1 MNERQVRMGEIFGYA
16 FKNDALL
23 EEALTT
29 PSYRMTCP
37 KAKDNQRLEFL
48 GDAVLDFLAAD
59 QLFASC
65 PGDSEGPLTVKRTH
79 MVSSPALCAA
89 AVRHGLGARLRRNKG
104 AAPLPDNAKTYA
116 DAVEA
121 ILGAAW
127 LDGGLAAARQVFAAL
142 ELGAGAETSPWADN
156 PKGALQERS
165 QAMTPT
171 RAPHYRLVKTTGTS
185 DKPVFFVEVSVEG
198 IGTAQGSGTTKQA
211 AEAHAAAEL
220 LRRLGA

>member
-1 MNERQVRMGEIFGYA
+1 MDEIFGYV
-16 FKNDALL
+16 FKNGALL

-29 PSYRMTCP
+29 PSYRMTSP

-65 PGDSEGPLTVKRTH
+65 PDDSEGPLTVKRTH

-116 DAVEA
+116 DAIEA
-121 ILGAAW
+121 VLGAAW

-142 ELGAGAETSPWADN
+142 ELGACAETGPWADN
-156 PKGALQERS
+156 PKGALQERT
-165 QAMTPT
+165 QAMTPS
-171 RAPHYRLVKTTGTS
+171 RAPRYRLLKTAGTS
-185 DKPVFFVEVSVEG
+185 DKPVFFVEVSVDGLGSAE
-198 IGTAQGSGTTKQA
+198 GSGASKQA
-211 AEAHAAAEL
+211 AEAQAASEL
-220 LRRLGA
+220 LRRLPA

>member
-1 MNERQVRMGEIFGYA
+1 
-16 FKNDALL
+16 
-23 EEALTT
+23 
-29 PSYRMTCP
+29 MT
-37 KAKDNQRLEFL
+37 
-48 GDAVLDFLAAD
+48 G
-59 QLFASC
+59 
-65 PGDSEGPLTVKRTH
+65 
-79 MVSSPALCAA
+79 
-89 AVRHGLGARLRRNKG
+89 G
-104 AAPLPDNAKTYA
+104 AAS
-116 DAVEA
+116 
-121 ILGAAW
+121 LG
-127 LDGGLAAARQVFAAL
+127 
-142 ELGAGAETSPWADN
+142 EPLGAGAETSPWADN

>member
-127 LDGGLAAARQVFAAL
+127 LDGGLAAARQVGYDPYAANAASYDITANPL
-142 ELGAGAETSPWADN
+142 VMITFIALIVFTIVVSVINSIRTSHAFNHGAGFAVGLFFLQPIFWLILGFGSSKYN
-156 PKGALQERS
+156 KKKAL
-165 QAMTPT
+165 A
-171 RAPHYRLVKTTGTS
+171 K
-185 DKPVFFVEVSVEG
+185 
-198 IGTAQGSGTTKQA
+198 
-211 AEAHAAAEL
+211 
-220 LRRLGA
+220 

>member
-79 MVSSPALCAA
+79 MVSSPALCAFS
-89 AVRHGLGARLRRNKG
+89 ARSCSTSCSSIRSLCSS
-104 AAPLPDNAKTYA
+104 L
-116 DAVEA
+116 
-121 ILGAAW
+121 
-127 LDGGLAAARQVFAAL
+127 QSSC
-142 ELGAGAETSPWADN
+142 ET
-156 PKGALQERS
+156 
-165 QAMTPT
+165 
-171 RAPHYRLVKTTGTS
+171 
-185 DKPVFFVEVSVEG
+185 
-198 IGTAQGSGTTKQA
+198 GSGM
-211 AEAHAAAEL
+211 
-220 LRRLGA
+220 

>member
-79 MVSSPALCAA
+79 MVSAAALCEAA
-89 AVRHGLGARLRRNKG
+89 ARSDLAGRLRRNKG
-104 AAPLPDNAKTYA
+104 ASPLPAGAKVYA
-116 DAVEA
+116 DAIEA
-121 ILGAAW
+121 ILGGTVD
-127 LDGGLAAARQVFAAL
+127 LTR
-142 ELGAGAETSPWADN
+142 
-156 PKGALQERS
+156 RS
-165 QAMTPT
+165 GYLP
-171 RAPHYRLVKTTGTS
+171 R
-185 DKPVFFVEVSVEG
+185 
-198 IGTAQGSGTTKQA
+198 
-211 AEAHAAAEL
+211 
-220 LRRLGA
+220 

>member
-1 MNERQVRMGEIFGYA
+1 MSEIFGYT
-16 FKNDALL
+16 FKNADLL

-59 QLFASC
+59 QLFAAC
-65 PGDSEGPLTVKRTH
+65 PDDSEGPLTVKRTH

-89 AVRHGLGARLRRNKG
+89 AVRHGLGVRLRRNKG

-116 DAVEA
+116 DAIEA

-127 LDGGLAAARQVFAAL
+127 LDGGLAAARTVFAAL
-142 ELGAGAETSPWADN
+142 ALDAGAETSPWADN
-156 PKGALQERS
+156 PKGALQERT
-165 QAMTPT
+165 QAMKPV
-171 RAPHYRLVKTTGTS
+171 RAPQYRLVKTTGTS
-185 DKPVFFVEVSVEG
+185 DKPMFFVEVSVEG
-198 IGTAQGSGTTKQA
+198 LGTAEGTGSNKQA
-211 AEAHAAAEL
+211 AEAQAAAAL
-220 LRRLGA
+220 LRRCVPTAR